1 MTHPDIVLS
10 VASGVLRVVAP
21 GGNDGAAANLS
32 TLRFALRTAGDAKG
46 ESREVL
52 ALPRSSAEDTWGSVG
67 PRVHHWLE
75 QGGIVEI
82 ERGSDPKDAV
92 THAARVLRERGQSLD
107 GLASAGGDVPPPS
120 PGPTPRA
127 VRLRAMLAAGALGDA
142 MGAEIEFLDLAS
154 LRRRHPDGIRH
165 LPAHRGTIGAIT
177 DDTQMTL
184 FTAEGLIRSAVRQA
198 QRGIC
203 HPASIIH
210 HAYLRWLVTQG
221 VAPRIAIDA
230 DEIGLFRDPRLQARR
245 APGRTCLS
253 ALATARSFGMA
264 ARNDSKGCGGV
275 MRLAPMVLLPGRA
288 VEVSGLT
295 HGHPVAALA
304 AQVWIELLS
313 AAWNGTD
320 LRAAAERL
328 ATDQDN
334 PATRAIAAALALPG
348 DRQPETVE
356 RLGGGW
362 VAEEAV
368 AIALYAALHARDLD
382 EGLQTALLHS
392 GDSDSTAA
400 MAGNLLGLLF
410 PDQVFTHP
418 LQAMVECTDL
428 IDRLAR
434 DLDAAFT
441 AEGVA
446 DPALFRRYPGV

>member
-1 MTHPDIVLS
+1 M
-10 VASGVLRVVAP
+10 
-21 GGNDGAAANLS
+21 
-32 TLRFALRTAGDAKG
+32 
-46 ESREVL
+46 
-52 ALPRSSAEDTWGSVG
+52 
-67 PRVHHWLE
+67 
-75 QGGIVEI
+75 VEI
-82 ERGSDPKDAV
+82 ERGPDLKSAV
-92 THAARVLRERGQSLD
+92 SYAARVLRERGQSLE
-107 GLASAGGDVPPPS
+107 GLASAVGDVTPPS
-120 PGPTPRA
+120 SGPTPRA

-203 HPASIIH
+203 NPASVIH

-221 VAPRIAIDA
+221 VAPRIAMDA

-245 APGRTCLS
+245 APGKTCLS
-253 ALATARSFGMA
+253 ALVTARSLGTA

-275 MRLAPMVLLPGRA
+275 MRLAPMVLLPARA

-295 HGHPVAALA
+295 HGHPVAAMA
-304 AQVWIELLS
+304 AKAWIELLS

-334 PATRAIAAALALPG
+334 SATRAIAAALALPG

-356 RLGGGW
+356 RLGGGR